1 MCRLIESIK
10 IENRQLKAIE
20 WHNKRFNES
29 RREAFGITIPI
40 YLEEVIKIP
49 ATLTNKVYKC
59 RVLYGKEI
67 ESIEFQPYAIRPVK
81 SLKLVD
87 GGSIDYHLKYENRIE
102 LAALLTQKG
111 EADDILIVKNGC
123 ITDTSY
129 ANIALFDGKQ
139 WFTPDTYLLNGTKRQ
154 HLLFKGILQ
163 EKQIKVNDLQYYTSI
178 KPINALL
185 DFEETE
191 SVVVIN

>member
-10 IENRQLKAIE
+10 VENRQLVAVQ
-20 WHNKRFNES
+20 WHNKRFNEARS
-29 RREAFGITIPI
+29 EAFGVNSFVDLQKVISIPT
-40 YLEEVIKIP
+40 
-49 ATLTNKVYKC
+49 TLTNKVYKC

-67 ESIEFQPYAIRPVK
+67 EAIDFQPYAIRPVK

-87 GGSIDYHLKYENRIE
+87 GGSIDYHLKYENRNALTDL
-102 LAALLTQKG
+102 LAQKG

-185 DFEETE
+185 NFEDTE
-191 SVVVIN
+191 SVVVIS

>member
-10 IENRQLKAIE
+10 VENGKLIAVE
-20 WHNKRFNES
+20 WHNKRFNEARS
-29 RREAFGITIPI
+29 EAFGITIPI
-40 YLEEVIKIP
+40 NLEEVIKIP
-49 ATLTNKVYKC
+49 ATLSNEVYKC

-67 ESIEFQPYAIRPVK
+67 HSIEFQPYVIRPVK

-87 GGSIDYHLKYENRIE
+87 GGSIDYHLKYENRVE
-102 LAALLTQKG
+102 LAALLAQKG
-111 EADDILIVKNGC
+111 VADDILIVKNGC

-154 HLLFKGILQ
+154 QLLFKGILQ
-163 EKQIKVNDLQYYTSI
+163 EKHIKVNDLQYYTSI

-185 DFEETE
+185 EFEDTK